1 VVYLA
6 TSTDGST
13 WNYVI
18 ETSTNAT
25 KANVSAGETVE
36 LEYELDET
44 EPGTYFR
51 IQNRPMP
58 KNVLNYIDDITITYN
73 PGEELPE
80 DDPIVNGIE
89 QVTAMPKVGGNNQM
103 YNLSGQKV
111 NSSYRGIV
119 IINGKKVINR

>member
-1 VVYLA
+1 MELVYQ
-6 TSTDGST
+6 
-13 WNYVI
+13 
-18 ETSTNAT
+18 
-25 KANVSAGETVE
+25 
-36 LEYELDET
+36 LDET
-44 EPGTYFR
+44 EPGTFFR
-51 IQNRPMP
+51 IQNKPTT
-58 KNVLNYIDDITITYN
+58 KNVLNYIDDIAITYN

-89 QVTAMPKVGGNNQM
+89 QVTAMPKVDGNNQM